1 MFRAHVFAFL
11 TDQTIQP
18 AELAREVEARDLDGL
33 FFPEH
38 THMPV
43 TSRSPFLPG
52 GEIPNHYR
60 RTYDPFIALAIAAG
74 ATQKIKLGTGICLVT
89 QHDPIVLAK
98 TVASLDRLSHG
109 RVILGVGAG
118 WNAEELANHGT
129 PYQQRWPILRER
141 VLAMKRIWR
150 HDEPQFHGH
159 HVQFGPM
166 WSYPKP
172 TQPGGPPV
180 WMGSNSHWIPAR
192 VAEYAD
198 GWMPI
203 VGRAGG
209 SNAAD
214 LREACTKVGRRF
226 EDITLAL
233 FYAPLD
239 EAEAMTRRSE
249 GFTDFIF
256 AVPSAGRDEVLPLL
270 DNIAALSTKLRS
282 TQ

>member
-172 TQPGGPPV
+172 VQLGGPPV
-180 WMGSNSHWIPAR
+180 WMGSNSRWIPAR

-214 LREACTKVGRRF
+214 LREACTKIGRRF

-239 EAEAMTRRSE
+239 EAEAMTRRGE

-270 DNIAALSTKLRS
+270 DKISALSTKLRS
-282 TQ
+282 NH